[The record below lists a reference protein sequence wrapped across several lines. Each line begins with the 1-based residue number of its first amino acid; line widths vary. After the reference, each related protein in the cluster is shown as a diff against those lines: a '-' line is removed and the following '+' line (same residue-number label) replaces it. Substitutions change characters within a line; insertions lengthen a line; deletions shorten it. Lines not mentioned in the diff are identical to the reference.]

1 VKFAD
6 KHACCVVLASNGYP
20 KAYQSGYPITIPA
33 DLDAQVFVAGAKLDD
48 GVLKTSGGR
57 VLGVT
62 AIGDTLEEAIQKA
75 YAQAANVTFE
85 NAYCRRD
92 IGARALQAKEEVK

>member
-1 VKFAD
+1 M
-6 KHACCVVLASNGYP
+6 
-20 KAYQSGYPITIPA
+20 
-33 DLDAQVFVAGAKLDD
+33 AGAKLDD

-62 AIGDTLEEAIQKA
+62 AVGDTLEEAVEKA
-75 YAQAANVTFE
+75 YAQAAQVKFE

-92 IGARALQAKEEVK
+92 IGARALRAKEAMK